1 MTGAAGISTLPPLGP
16 EEGRQSAAVLQAL
29 RTLIIERGGWLPFD
43 DYLRLVLYGPG
54 LGYYSAGS
62 VKLGRAGDFV
72 TAPELSAL
80 FGRALARQ
88 CAQALELLG
97 GGSVLELGA
106 GSGALAA
113 TLLPAM
119 QELHALPDR
128 YEILE
133 TSADLAAR
141 QRERLDRLPPL
152 LRARLHWRQRLPDV
166 PLSGVILANEV
177 ADALPFRRFLVSEQ
191 GFLER
196 GVALTDGAALMLS
209 DRSADAQLAA
219 ELERLAPAPWPIGYE
234 SELCP
239 LLDGWIAALGGT
251 LARGAVLLIDYG
263 LARHEYYH
271 PQRMHGT
278 LRCFFR
284 HRAHEDAL
292 LYPGL
297 QDISA
302 WVDFTRA
309 AEAATD
315 SGLEVSGYCTQAAFL
330 LANGIEADVAAA
342 HSTLERAQLAA
353 EARQLLLPGEMG
365 ESCKVIALTRDL
377 KTPLRGFSYQ
387 DLRRAL

>member
-1 MTGAAGISTLPPLGP
+1 MTGATGISTLPALGP
-16 EEGRQSAAVLQAL
+16 DESRQSAVVLQAL
-29 RTLIIERGGWLPFD
+29 RARIIERGGWLPFD
-43 DYLRLVLYGPG
+43 EYLRLVLYEPG

-72 TAPELSAL
+72 TAPELSPL

-88 CAQALELLG
+88 CAQALDVLDG
-97 GGSVLELGA
+97 GVVLELGA

-113 TLLPAM
+113 ALLPAM
-119 QELHALPDR
+119 QELGSLPEH

-133 TSADLAAR
+133 TSADLVAR
-141 QRERLDRLPPL
+141 QRERLDRLPEP
-152 LRARLHWRQRLPDV
+152 LRARLHWRERLPDS
-166 PLSGVILANEV
+166 PISGVILANEV
-177 ADALPFRRFLVSEQ
+177 ADALPFRRFLVSGQ

-196 GVALTDGAALMLS
+196 GVALTDRAALTVS
-209 DRSADAQLAA
+209 DRAADAQLAA
-219 ELERLAPAPWPIGYE
+219 ELERLAPTPWPIGYE

-239 LLDGWIAALGGT
+239 LLDGWVAALGAA
-251 LARGAVLLIDYG
+251 LAHGVALLIDYG

-278 LRCFFR
+278 LRCYFR

-309 AEAATD
+309 AEAATAC
-315 SGLEVSGYCTQAAFL
+315 GLTVSGYCTQAAFL

-342 HSTLERAQLAA
+342 GTTIERAQLAA
-353 EARQLLLPGEMG
+353 QARHLLLPGEMG

-377 KTPLRGFSYQ
+377 DAPLRGFSYQ

>member
-1 MTGAAGISTLPPLGP
+1 MTGGAASSMLPALSGD
-16 EEGRQSAAVLQAL
+16 EQRHAQAVQRELQA
-29 RTLIIERGGWLPFD
+29 RISASGGWLAFD
-43 DYLRLVLYGPG
+43 DYLRTVLYAPG

-62 VKLGRAGDFV
+62 VKLGREGDFV

-88 CAQALELLG
+88 CAQVLQST

-113 TLLPAM
+113 ALLPVL
-119 QELHALPDR
+119 QQLGALPER

-141 QRERLDRLPPL
+141 QRERLTGLPNELRARVRWLDRLPQTPL
-152 LRARLHWRQRLPDV
+152 T
-166 PLSGVILANEV
+166 GIMLANEV
-177 ADALPFRRFLVSEQ
+177 ADALPFRRFAVDSQ

-196 GVALTDGAALMLS
+196 GVALSASGELLLS
-209 DRSADAQLAA
+209 DRPADAALAA
-219 ELERLAPAPWPIGYE
+219 ELERIVPAGLSPPYE

-239 LLDGWIAALGGT
+239 LLDGWIGSLAAS
-251 LARGAVLLIDYG
+251 LARGVLLLIDYG
-263 LARHEYYH
+263 LPRREYYH
-271 PQRMHGT
+271 PQRVHGT
-278 LRCFFR
+278 LRCYFR

-309 AEAATD
+309 AEAGSEA
-315 SGLEVSGYCTQAAFL
+315 GLEVAGFCTQAAFL

-342 HSTLERAQLAA
+342 STTGERARLAA

-365 ESCKVIALTRDL
+365 ESCKAIALSRELDL
-377 KTPLRGFSYQ
+377 SLRGFALQ